1 MKDIDFDELDRAV
14 SSVLEPV
21 ASKTPASEPAT
32 APVEPTADPAVVLE
46 KETPE
51 SPAQTVEAAPVAVA
65 EPAPSVESEAPVVA
79 PAPPVAKTPL
89 AIKRRGQF
97 MDVVHPS
104 SDMTNKPE
112 DTTAASAARKVNLKP
127 LNASVVSI
135 PDPESTTPDVDK
147 VPTAE
152 VVTPTEAM
160 TEPQPPTETVE
171 PTPADRAM
179 PDPLDVMKTQEEAK
193 DASLVEA
200 SAVEDTPVDATGEP
214 DAGTNSD
221 DEATPTTPFLTDTKV
236 DKRPLDA
243 FSGEEAPAD
252 AVVDPTVSPEEPLPP
267 ELQADVIAVE
277 SNPSERADG
286 EGESSADDEKKE
298 GADAGFNASIPQ
310 QYTAT
315 DAKADDD
322 HSIFDTSEYHQP
334 IAPTKTK
341 KGGLPGWIVAVLVI
355 FLLAG
360 LGAAGGYFW
369 FYYGL

>member
-21 ASKTPASEPAT
+21 ASKTPASEPVAAPIEPVADSAT
-32 APVEPTADPAVVLE
+32 AIEKVVPEPTADAGEVPAVVTE
-46 KETPE
+46 PTPNVEEETVPV
-51 SPAQTVEAAPVAVA
+51 TAPT
-65 EPAPSVESEAPVVA
+65 
-79 PAPPVAKTPL
+79 PPVAKTPL

-104 SDMTNKPE
+104 SDMTNKP
-112 DTTAASAARKVNLKP
+112 DDTAAVSSARKVNLKP
-127 LNASVVSI
+127 ISTTVIST
-135 PDPESTTPDVDK
+135 PEPESTTPNVEE
-147 VPTAE
+147 TRIAE
-152 VVTPTEAM
+152 TSALAET
-160 TEPQPPTETVE
+160 TSEPQSPVETVE
-171 PTPADRAM
+171 PTSADRAM
-179 PDPLDVMKTQEEAK
+179 PDPLDVMEAQEETK
-193 DASLVEA
+193 DASSVEA
-200 SAVEDTPVDATGEP
+200 STVEDTQVDTAGESET
-214 DAGTNSD
+214 DTSSD
-221 DEATPTTPFLTDTKV
+221 DEVTPTTPFLTDTKV

-243 FSGEEAPAD
+243 FSGEETPAD
-252 AVVDPTVSPEEPLPP
+252 LVAEPVVAPEEPLPP

-277 SNPSERADG
+277 SNPSERADD
-286 EGESSADDEKKE
+286 EGENPKDDDKKE

-310 QYTAT
+310 QYTST
-315 DAKADDD
+315 ENKPDDD
-322 HSIFDTSEYHQP
+322 HSIFDTREYHQP